1 MNLQHYKYAI
11 LLTGFIGALLI
22 AAPLISTILPSPQ
35 SETFSEL
42 YLFGPQHS
50 AANYPSSIGT
60 NEETSLFVGVTN
72 DMGSFQYYMLEFKLA
87 NKTDPLPDSTTA
99 TPSTIQPFL
108 TQSVLIQD
116 GKTEEYSINLK
127 ITNASYSANQATIG
141 NIEVNGLSYH
151 INKQSERTN
160 QIDTFSYK
168 LIIELWIYNAQ
179 AQAFDYHNRYVSLSF
194 QLKTT

>member
-11 LLTGFIGALLI
+11 LFIGFIGALLI
-22 AAPLISTILPSPQ
+22 PIPLISSILPSPQ
-35 SETFSEL
+35 SEAFSEL

-50 AANYPSSIGT
+50 AANYPSSIGI

-108 TQSVLIQD
+108 TQRVLIQD
-116 GKTEEYSINLK
+116 GKTEEYPIHLK
-127 ITNASYSANQATIG
+127 ITNASLSSNKAIIS
-141 NIEVNGLSYH
+141 NIEINGLSFDV
-151 INKQSERTN
+151 NKPCERAN
-160 QIDTFSYK
+160 QTDTFSYK

-179 AQAFDYHNRYVSLSF
+179 TQAFEYHNRYVSLSF